1 MEESIIEELKNLRKA
16 TKGSPEEFFAK
27 LMHSRDV
34 IHLAH
39 LSTRSYAAHKA
50 LGGYYEDIVDLTD
63 SLIEAYQGVHGIV
76 RISIPASTN
85 EEPIKYLQ
93 NLHSYVDAN
102 REMFKDSAMI
112 NQIDEVKTLIQS
124 TLYKLRF
131 LG

>member
-1 MEESIIEELKNLRKA
+1 MEDSIIEELRNLK
-16 TKGSPEEFFAK
+16 KVGKSSPEEFFGK

-50 LGGYYEDIVDLTD
+50 LGGYYEDIVDLAD
-63 SLIEAYQGVHGIV
+63 GLIESYQGVHGIV
-76 RISIPASTN
+76 KISIPGATN

-93 NLHSYVDAN
+93 NLHSYIDAN
-102 REMFKDSAMI
+102 KDVFKDSAML
-112 NQIDEVKTLIQS
+112 NQIDEIKALIQS

>member
-1 MEESIIEELKNLRKA
+1 MEESIIEELRNLKKSG
-16 TKGSPEEFFAK
+16 KGSPEEFFGK
-27 LMHSRDV
+27 LFHSRDV

-39 LSTRSYAAHKA
+39 LNTRSYAAHKA

-63 SLIEAYQGVHGIV
+63 GIIEAYQGLHGIV
-76 RISIPASTN
+76 KISIPAATN

-102 REMFKDSAMI
+102 KDMFKDSALL
-112 NQIDEVKTLIQS
+112 NQIDEVKSLIQS

>member
-1 MEESIIEELKNLRKA
+1 MEESIIEELRNLKR
-16 TKGSPEEFFAK
+16 TGKGNPEEFFGK
-27 LMHSRDV
+27 LFHSRDV

-39 LSTRSYAAHKA
+39 LSTKSYAAHKA

-63 SLIEAYQGVHGIV
+63 SIIEAYQGVHGLV
-76 RISIPASTN
+76 KISIPAATS

-102 REMFKDSAMI
+102 KDMFKDSALL
-112 NQIDEVKTLIQS
+112 NQIDEVKSLIQS